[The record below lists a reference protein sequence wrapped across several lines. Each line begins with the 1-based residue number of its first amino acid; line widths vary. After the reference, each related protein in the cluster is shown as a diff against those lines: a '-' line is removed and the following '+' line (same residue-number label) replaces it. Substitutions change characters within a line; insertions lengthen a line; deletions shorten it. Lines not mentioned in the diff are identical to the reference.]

1 MNSIAATIRDT
12 KTKGQINILRKSG
25 NVPGIIYGGK
35 EENQTISV
43 SKKEVKLLIEKEN
56 FLSNVIYWKMKE
68 AIWVM

>member
-35 EENQTISV
+35 EENQTIERNKSD
-43 SKKEVKLLIEKEN
+43 N
-56 FLSNVIYWKMKE
+56 
-68 AIWVM
+68 